1 MADNNYKSAQKHRE
15 WVTLAL
21 TKIKSDIEHIKEK
34 VNANETHLS
43 NKMIE
48 SVRRRTRSLK
58 FKALVGLFLLCSPLC
73 LVIFLIKIKAF

>member
-43 NKMIE
+43 KQNDRIRKAENSISKIQGVGGVVSIVFTALFSYFFNKN
-48 SVRRRTRSLK
+48 
-58 FKALVGLFLLCSPLC
+58 
-73 LVIFLIKIKAF
+73 

>member
-43 NKMIE
+43 KQNDRIRKAENSISKIQGIGGVVSIVFTALFSYFFNKN
-48 SVRRRTRSLK
+48 
-58 FKALVGLFLLCSPLC
+58 
-73 LVIFLIKIKAF
+73 